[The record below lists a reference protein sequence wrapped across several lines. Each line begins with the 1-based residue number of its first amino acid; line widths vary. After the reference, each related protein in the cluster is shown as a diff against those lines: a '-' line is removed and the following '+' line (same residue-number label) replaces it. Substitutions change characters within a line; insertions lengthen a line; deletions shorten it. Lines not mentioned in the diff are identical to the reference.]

1 MPPAAVPDPPR
12 ITLRAKASDQTLQFW
27 WTTPVSD
34 GGSAITGYTL
44 LCDEPSYSQDLSANV
59 YNYTVTGLTN
69 GTKYSFYLVA
79 TNTIGSSAA
88 AYFRTVEPGFRA
100 SAPQNGVATADGS
113 NPGAIVTWE
122 APTNDGGAD
131 IGWYVIK
138 SASSNPADPLVKICA
153 EPWKT
158 EAYVGGLT
166 PGSTYTFKVYAV
178 NDPGYG
184 TPAVTN
190 SVVIN
195 DTLLVSLTANTW
207 SGTGPWLDA
216 SPNNYDATLETGI
229 AVINEAGNGII
240 LDGSTNWTFPNIGS
254 QANWTISVWFKRTGD
269 SVGQACIVTE
279 IYGGGTLNISIVAV
293 GQQGFAGGFY
303 TDSFQ
308 TGTDIGF
315 PLNEWHNM
323 VTTWDGTNIITYYD
337 SVVNSTINKAGQI
350 SSSSSLNAYRI
361 GRRWDDAEYV
371 TGEIG
376 EVLIY
381 SAPLSAAQVEAHYA
395 ATSPTYI

>member
-1 MPPAAVPDPPR
+1 
-12 ITLRAKASDQTLQFW
+12 
-27 WTTPVSD
+27 
-34 GGSAITGYTL
+34 
-44 LCDEPSYSQDLSANV
+44 
-59 YNYTVTGLTN
+59 VTGLTN
-69 GTKYSFYLVA
+69 GTKYSFYLIA
-79 TNTIGSSAA
+79 TNAIGSSAA

-100 SAPQNGVATADGS
+100 SAPQDGAATADGN
-113 NPGAIVTWE
+113 NPGAIVTWT

-138 SASSNPADPLVKICA
+138 SASSNPADPLIKVCT

-184 TPAVTN
+184 APAVTN
-190 SVVIN
+190 SVVVSE
-195 DTLLVSLTANTW
+195 TLLVSLTANTW

-229 AVINEAGNGII
+229 AAINGAGNGII
-240 LDGSTNWTFPNIGS
+240 LNGSTNWTFPNIGS
-254 QANWTISVWFKRTGD
+254 QANWTISVWFKRTGP
-269 SVGQACIVTE
+269 SGQGACIVTE
-279 IYGGGTLNISIVAV
+279 IFGGETLNISILTADGGV
-293 GQQGFAGGFY
+293 GAEEFAGGFY
-303 TDSFQ
+303 TGSFQ
-308 TGTDIGF
+308 IGAPIAF

-337 SVVNSTINKAGQI
+337 SVVNSTINKAGQT
-350 SSSSSLNAYRI
+350 SSSTSLNAYRI
-361 GRRWDDAEYV
+361 GRRWDDADYV

-376 EVLIY
+376 EVLIH
-381 SAPLSAAQVEAHYA
+381 SVALSPAAVAAHYA